1 MGPPGFGPDDDT
13 LFQVANLLL
22 LEEQGF
28 DISSQDVADNWLA
41 RFSAFE
47 ASNTGDVGPVMGI
60 VLGRSAIAEKWTAP
74 IANIMR
80 TDVRGAEEL
89 LIDDL
94 ARRTVEIG
102 EMMTAAKS
110 AGRVEITD

>member
-1 MGPPGFGPDDDT
+1 MAGWDT
-13 LFQVANLLL
+13 DTNTA
-22 LEEQGF
+22 
-28 DISSQDVADNWLA
+28 DVA
-41 RFSAFE
+41 
-47 ASNTGDVGPVMGI
+47 PVMGI
-60 VLGRSAIAEKWTAP
+60 ILGASAIDEKWTAP

-89 LIDDL
+89 QIDEL

-102 EMMTAAKS
+102 MMMTAAKS